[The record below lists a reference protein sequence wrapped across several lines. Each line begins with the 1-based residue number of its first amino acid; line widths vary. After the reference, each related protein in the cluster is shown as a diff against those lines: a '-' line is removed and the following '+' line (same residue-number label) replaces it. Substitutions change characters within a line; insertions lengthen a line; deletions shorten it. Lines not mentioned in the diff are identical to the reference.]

1 MGIANLNLGPLF
13 KSSQPVE
20 LTESETEYV
29 VQCIK
34 HVYPEHI
41 VLQLDCTNTLND
53 QLLENVMAELE
64 PPEGWDMVAEI
75 TCPKLE
81 YNVSGTC
88 YIVLKTPEEVSECV
102 GTLTASLKFTV
113 KDCDPTTGEPDTE
126 EGYNDDYQLEDI
138 YSLATMKTLEE
149 AIKNIV
155 LYLGLQ
161 PCERSD

>member
-1 MGIANLNLGPLF
+1 M
-13 KSSQPVE
+13 
-20 LTESETEYV
+20 

-34 HVYPEHI
+34 HVYPDHI

-88 YIVLKTPEEVSECV
+88 YIVLKTPEEVKSCQMA
-102 GTLTASLKFTV
+102 GGISSLEICIGV
-113 KDCDPTTGEPDTE
+113 CQ
-126 EGYNDDYQLEDI
+126 QLDI
-138 YSLATMKTLEE
+138 YIFTIPKLLA
-149 AIKNIV
+149 IS
-155 LYLGLQ
+155 Y
-161 PCERSD
+161 RR